1 MKKVLFI
8 FLAFLS
14 FSAFAQHND
23 KQKIGI
29 SKSVDN
35 YLKVV
40 IKVNEVPGLAVGI
53 IKNNKIIFQQY
64 YGIGII
70 EDDKK
75 VDSNSLF
82 RIYSTTN

>member
-1 MKKVLFI
+1 MNKVLFI

-14 FSAFAQHND
+14 FSAFAQQNN

-40 IKVNEVPGLAVGI
+40 IKVNEVPGLAVRI

-75 VDSNSLF
+75 SGLKFTFQNLF
-82 RIYSTTN
+82 YY